1 MQKQIETLAG
11 DVDGVSYT
19 FPVYRFDGSD
29 PAAQSVYIQAALHG
43 DELPGV
49 VAIDALMP
57 RLLAAEREGRLR
69 GNMTVVPMANP
80 IGRSQYLFGDR
91 QGRFHL
97 GTRTNFNR
105 DFPLLATPDALPTDS
120 DEPTRRA
127 DQRLKSRLI
136 ELSMGHDIVLDL
148 HCDDEGVPYFYV
160 PKALWPGMADCAA
173 AMGMQAVILWDGD
186 CGAAFDQASI
196 DPYLNG
202 PPEIARLDRR
212 VVATVE
218 LRGEADVYPE
228 LAASDAEGLYR
239 LLVTRGI
246 IEDSGAA
253 TNGQV
258 QRPCRGNRERRDGH
272 VAMLG
277 RDPLSCR
284 ARPARRPR
292 RETGNDRAR
301 TWRAGRIGGNPR
313 TAGWLHPDT
322 PQRPLHRGRWRSR
335 QAGRRQAERL
345 GKKRRAG
352 ELTARQSR
360 SSQRSD
366 FHPILDR
373 VEP

>member
-11 DVDGVSYT
+11 DIEGVSYA

-29 PAAQSVYIQAALHG
+29 PAAQSAYLQAALHG

-57 RLLAAEREGRLR
+57 KLLAAEREGRLR
-69 GNMTVVPMANP
+69 GRMTVVPMANP

-105 DFPLLATPDALPTDS
+105 DFPLLATPDAVPPDS
-120 DEPTRRA
+120 REPTQPA

-196 DPYLNG
+196 DPYLNAT
-202 PPEIARLDRR
+202 PEIARLDRR

-218 LRGEADVYPE
+218 LRGEADVYPD

-239 LLVTRGI
+239 LLVARGV
-246 IEDSGAA
+246 IEDGALPQTGHFSGLAA
-253 TNGQV
+253 HDRT
-258 QRPCRGNRERRDGH
+258 CRDGH
-272 VAMLG
+272 LALLG
-277 RDPLSCR
+277 RDPLSCP
-284 ARPARRPR
+284 AGPARRGR
-292 RETGNDRAR
+292 RETGDHRAR
-301 TWRAGRIGGNPR
+301 AWRAGRLGGGASA
-313 TAGWLHPDT
+313 AGRFHPDT
-322 PQRPLHRGRWRSR
+322 PQPAFHP
-335 QAGRRQAERL
+335 GRRR
-345 GKKRRAG
+345 
-352 ELTARQSR
+352 
-360 SSQRSD
+360 
-366 FHPILDR
+366 PC
-373 VEP
+373 